1 MAALARRIRVQE
13 WRGTCG
19 RGYRDLGGQPEMAQD
34 FLNDWGVV
42 DQGDQPQAPV
52 AARTRQDVE
61 PEGPAHQIR
70 PEPTAC

>member
-1 MAALARRIRVQE
+1 
-13 WRGTCG
+13 
-19 RGYRDLGGQPEMAQD
+19 MAQD